1 MQGNPSANRQSRRKY
16 SLKEKI
22 KDLTVLTKLVSEHKN
37 KGEKVVFTN
46 GCYDLLHIGHIRCF
60 QESKA
65 LGEIL
70 IVALNSD
77 RSIKALKGPSRPIIP
92 EEERAEIIA
101 AMEHVDY
108 VTIFDQ
114 EDPLEV
120 ISTVKPAVLVKG
132 GDWSMDTI
140 VGRNVVESY
149 GGTVVALPMIP
160 GVSTSRI
167 IEDILSHTTPK

>member
-1 MQGNPSANRQSRRKY
+1 M
-16 SLKEKI
+16 KEKI

-46 GCYDLLHIGHIRCF
+46 GCYDLLHIGHIQCF

-65 LGEIL
+65 LGDIL

-77 RSIKALKGPSRPIIP
+77 SSIRALKGPSRPIIP

-101 AMEHVDY
+101 AMENVDY
-108 VTIFDQ
+108 ITIFDQ
-114 EDPLEV
+114 ADPLKV
-120 ISTVKPAVLVKG
+120 ISTVKPDVLVKG
-132 GDWSMDTI
+132 GDWSIDTI
-140 VGRNVVESY
+140 VGRDVVESY

-160 GVSTSRI
+160 GVSTSRL
-167 IEDILSHTTPK
+167 IENIVSHTTPK

>member
-1 MQGNPSANRQSRRKY
+1 M
-16 SLKEKI
+16 KEKI
-22 KDLTVLTKLVSEHKN
+22 KDLTVLTKLVSEHKI

-46 GCYDLLHIGHIRCF
+46 GCYDLLHIGHIQCF

-77 RSIKALKGPSRPIIP
+77 RSIRTLKGPSRPIIP
-92 EEERAEIIA
+92 EEERAEIVA
-101 AMEHVDY
+101 AMESVDY

-120 ISTVKPAVLVKG
+120 ISTVKPDVLVKG
-132 GDWSMDTI
+132 GDWSIDTI
-140 VGRNVVESY
+140 VGRDVVESY

-167 IEDILSHTTPK
+167 VEDILSHTTPE